1 MMKSLLFEEI
11 FNEIKQLGD
20 EAQAKKMSDYMKGQF
35 EFLGI
40 PKPQLMKVIKPYLSK
55 SRKEEIDWDG
65 IFEMWNVEFRE
76 AQYVALEYMNVHKKQ
91 IAPSDLEKIEKLVTT
106 KSWWETVDTLDS
118 FVGDM
123 ILAKPSVKEEML
135 KWSVSD
141 NIWLRRV
148 AIDCQQRFKDQTDQK
163 LLADVIK
170 NNLRSD
176 EFFINKAIGWSLRE
190 YSKVNP
196 EWVRT
201 FLEDNE
207 QGLDKLSIREAKKYL

>member
-1 MMKSLLFEEI
+1 MKSLLFEEI
-11 FNEIKQLGD
+11 FNEIKQMGD
-20 EAQAKKMSDYMKGQF
+20 AAQAKKMSDYMKGQF

-40 PKPQLMKVIKPYLSK
+40 PKPQLMKAIKPYLSK
-55 SRKEEIDWDG
+55 SRKEPIEWDG
-65 IFEMWNVEFRE
+65 IFEMWDVNFRE

-91 IAPSDLEKIEKLVTT
+91 IVPDDLEKIRQLITT

-123 ILAKPSVKEEML
+123 ILSEPAIKEEML

-141 NIWLRRV
+141 DIWLRRV
-148 AIDCQQRFKDQTDQK
+148 AIDCQQRFKEQTDQK
-163 LLADVIK
+163 LLSDVIK
-170 NNLRSD
+170 NNLGSD

-196 EWVRT
+196 EWVSS
-201 FLEDNE
+201 FLEDNI
-207 QGLDKLSIREAKKYL
+207 QSLDKLSIREAKKYL